1 MKKINDLWKA
11 YSHYFL
17 DFWQYL
23 VIVVLFIVAALIFL

>member
-1 MKKINDLWKA
+1 MKEFKELWKA

-23 VIVVLFIVAALIFL
+23 VIILCFIIAALIFL

>member
-1 MKKINDLWKA
+1 MKELKDLWKT

-23 VIVVLFIVAALIFL
+23 VIIVVFIIGAIIFL